1 MVRES
6 SREGATSR
14 QGSTDGSALPPT
26 AGWANAPLVR
36 ARRASQAASASTAS
50 PQLTHASIH
59 LKKPET
65 PKQSEPASESKPAA
79 EPTSSAVESR
89 PSSPAS
95 TSKSQPTKLDPLE
108 IILRSMRETVG
119 SKSCAFVFD
128 GSSLS
133 EETRAYIADMPPLID
148 PYGGA
153 KRRVVQDKEAEARA
167 KAEAAEKQRL
177 EEQAKFAA
185 EDAMDEEHMATG
197 SLALGG
203 EPEDNPRST
212 SARGA
217 IGRPPQQTPTGN
229 LPIDQ
234 LTNLNLG
241 RSLTPQQ
248 RQFAMPNAASMH
260 NAHLPFPSQ
269 NTATELSEFDRR
281 GGPQYSQAQ
290 YDQISGHARHGSRYF
305 NNESK
310 SNNNRF
316 PTQQQQPY
324 FSSGVQGPPP
334 GLPTAGTP
342 PVSGG
347 GMFAHGQGFTSKGFG
362 ATQDSSDASRNRSGT
377 NVGGSDVK
385 RELLLSLQS
394 NSNPLRSPPAQ
405 ASAPGVLNSLYSQY
419 PPAYQD
425 PSLVKQ
431 RKKGKKQ
438 RHANTSSSGGGV
450 EHLAADPSILSARIH
465 QGAGQ
470 QGLFGQNQG
479 GYNQSQNMAAYGGNF
494 SRW

>member
-1 MVRES
+1 MARDS

-50 PQLTHASIH
+50 PQLTHASMH
-59 LKKPET
+59 SKKPET
-65 PKQSEPASESKPAA
+65 SKPPEPTAESKPAI
-79 EPTSSAVESR
+79 EPNSSAVESR

-95 TSKSQPTKLDPLE
+95 TSKSQVTRPDSLE
-108 IILRSMRETVG
+108 AIFQSLRKTVT
-119 SKSCAFVFD
+119 SASCAFIFD
-128 GSSLS
+128 DSSLEPEVRS
-133 EETRAYIADMPPLID
+133 YVAGMPPLID

-153 KRRVVQDKEAEARA
+153 KRRMVQDKEAEARA

-177 EEQAKFAA
+177 EDQAKFAA

-217 IGRPPQQTPTGN
+217 IGRPPQQTPTGT

-241 RSLTPQQ
+241 RSLTPQH
-248 RQFAMPNAASMH
+248 RQFGMPNTASMH
-260 NAHLPFPSQ
+260 NAQLPFPSQ

-310 SNNNRF
+310 STNNRF
-316 PTQQQQPY
+316 PSQQQQPY

-362 ATQDSSDASRNRSGT
+362 ASQDNSDASRNRSGT
-377 NVGGSDVK
+377 NVGQDVK

-394 NSNPLRSPPAQ
+394 NSNPLRSPPSQ
-405 ASAPGVLNSLYSQY
+405 ASAPGVLNPLYGPYTQ
-419 PPAYQD
+419 AYQD